1 MLLYSIF
8 CTLIKHITQLYHRQ
22 KLIYNGSGLTKSHIK
37 YKMNHQSM
45 AKTSAR
51 TTKAIKIPSLKLP
64 KVSFSLQNFI
74 EDSKAYTPILLVL
87 LLISSFLLG
96 ALTTKLSL
104 EGKSGGKTESVATA
118 PQTVPNAPAQAAPGT
133 KVEVDA
139 GRLPFKGNKDAKV
152 TLIEFADFQ
161 CPFCEQWFKQV
172 GPSLMK
178 DYVDTGKVKFAFRQ
192 YPFLGQ
198 ESTWSAEASECA
210 NEQGK
215 FWDYHDYLYTHQS
228 AENSGAFAKDKLIG
242 FAGNISGI
250 NIDQFSTCLNSDKY
264 AKQVADDLSAGQK
277 AGVNGT
283 PTAFING
290 VSIVGAQPYSSF
302 KTLIDQELTKAK

>member
-1 MLLYSIF
+1 
-8 CTLIKHITQLYHRQ
+8 
-22 KLIYNGSGLTKSHIK
+22 
-37 YKMNHQSM
+37 M
-45 AKTSAR
+45 AKTSAKTIR
-51 TTKAIKIPSLKLP
+51 AIKVPSIKLP
-64 KVSFSLQNFI
+64 KVNLILQKLPKVNFSLQNFV

-104 EGKSGGKTESVATA
+104 EGKIENNTEPAAAA
-118 PQTVPNAPAQAAPGT
+118 PQTAPNAPAQVAPGT

-139 GRLPFKGNKDAKV
+139 GHLPIKGNKDAKV
-152 TLIEFADFQ
+152 TVIEFADFQ
-161 CPFCEQWFKQV
+161 CPFCEQWYKQV
-172 GPSLMK
+172 GLNLIK

-215 FWDYHDYLYTHQS
+215 FWEYHDYLYTHQG

-264 AKQVADDLSAGQK
+264 AKQVADDLAAGQK
-277 AGVNGT
+277 AGVSGT
-283 PTAFING
+283 PTSFVNG
-290 VSIVGAQPYSSF
+290 ISIVGAQPYDSL
-302 KTLIDQELTKAK
+302 KTLIDQELAKAK

>member
-1 MLLYSIF
+1 
-8 CTLIKHITQLYHRQ
+8 
-22 KLIYNGSGLTKSHIK
+22 
-37 YKMNHQSM
+37 M
-45 AKTSAR
+45 AKTS
-51 TTKAIKIPSLKLP
+51 TKNIKKIKIPSLKLP
-64 KVSFSLQNFI
+64 KVDSILQKFPKVNLNLQNFV
-74 EDSKAYTPILLVL
+74 EDSKTYTPMLLVL

-96 ALTTKLSL
+96 ALTTKLSI
-104 EGKSGGKTESVATA
+104 ESKTESKTEPSAAA
-118 PQTVPNAPAQAAPGT
+118 PQTAPNAPAQIPPGT

-139 GRLPFKGNKDAKV
+139 GRLPIKGNKDAKV
-152 TLIEFADFQ
+152 TVIEFADFQ
-161 CPFCEQWFKQV
+161 CPFCEQWYKQV
-172 GPSLMK
+172 GLNLIK

-198 ESTWSAEASECA
+198 ESTWAAVASECA

-215 FWDYHDYLYTHQS
+215 FWEYHDYLYTHQG

-277 AGVNGT
+277 AGVSGT
-283 PTAFING
+283 PTAFVNG
-290 VSIVGAQPYSSF
+290 ISIVGAQPYDSL
-302 KTLIDQELTKAK
+302 KALIDQELEKAK